1 VQVLNFPA
9 FELEV
14 REQGQKKF
22 IFDIVRKK
30 LIPLTPEEWV
40 RQHAIHY
47 LIDKHHISAQTIAV
61 ERELEFN
68 QLKKRFDILVFG
80 AQNTPKCIVECK
92 APKVTI
98 SRETVIQLATYNR
111 TFQCPWLWITNGI
124 DHFWF
129 AFENG
134 QIKPAEEPEKL

>member
-1 VQVLNFPA
+1 MQVLNFPHYQ
-9 FELEV
+9 LDI

-47 LIDKHHISAQTIAV
+47 LVNHFRIAAQTIAV

-80 AQNTPKCIVECK
+80 AQNSPQCIVECK
-92 APKVTI
+92 APSITI
-98 SRETVIQLATYNR
+98 TKETIIQLATYNR
-111 TFQCPWLWITNGI
+111 TFQCPWLWITNGR

-129 AFENG
+129 RLENG
-134 QIKPAEEPEKL
+134 TIKPAEEPLKF